1 MISTDMLYEAL
12 LQVLPDD
19 YPVKFSYVDLASGD
33 SNTIKVTKNTAA
45 MYFRSAGNPSAR
57 DVTSGDYGQEMLRLV
72 MNVFTDRGEAG
83 VLAGLDY
90 CARVCKALD
99 HVFNRQFNVK
109 GAKVFI
115 ADCQKIG
122 NYQYVGPTKQGVA
135 SFSLN
140 YLVKYY

>member
-1 MISTDMLYEAL
+1 MTSTDKLYEAL
-12 LQVLPDD
+12 LQVLPGD
-19 YPVKFSYVDLASGD
+19 YPVKFSYVDLAS
-33 SNTIKVTKNTAA
+33 SENNTIKVTKNIAA

-57 DVTSGDYGQEMLRLV
+57 DVSSGEYGQEMLRLV

-90 CARVCKALD
+90 CDRVCKALD
-99 HVFNRQFNVK
+99 HVFNKTFVV
-109 GAKVFI
+109 GETKVFI

-122 NYQYVGPTKQGVA
+122 NYQYVGPTKQGIA

-140 YLVKYY
+140 YLIKYY